1 MSATRVLCVHRRFDV
16 HSANVGAPGQLRPL
30 SLDALERLHLS
41 IDLSQ
46 SNGKE
51 WSIRSQVTSEVLE
64 VGLTLRP
71 LIPETSNL
79 VLLAGDLRGLGL
91 ANLGNACTG
100 RLPLLA
106 FQRVVVNPTMA
117 AGHVV
122 LAIVR
127 ATESI
132 AWQRTIARRVLAQ
145 GFLVAVHLMRL
156 ALMAE
161 QASSRGELQ
170 VGALVVA
177 AAERFQMRIDVL
189 AVPYQLSAQVQHM
202 RGNILILALQHLWLV
217 PTVFSGGK
225 RAMVE
230 TIVRR
235 TSIIQVVAAWRDA
248 ALV

>member
-1 MSATRVLCVHRRFDV
+1 MPNTGV

-91 ANLGNACTG
+91 ANLGNACTS

-106 FQRVVVNPTMA
+106 FQGVVINPTMA
-117 AGHVV
+117 TGHVV

-127 ATESI
+127 ATEAI
-132 AWQRTIARRVLAQ
+132 AWQRTIARRILAQ

-189 AVPYQLSAQVQHM
+189 VV
-202 RGNILILALQHLWLV
+202 LALQHFWFV

-230 TIVRR
+230 AIVRR
-235 TSIIQVVAAWRDA
+235 TSVIQVVAAWRDA
-248 ALV
+248 ALG